1 MAHIGKF
8 FASPISVCGSP
19 STEKLRTY
27 FKVMPF
33 NCFGLA
39 MSITW
44 VIAAGGTKGLWA
56 GSSVDDGVWSF
67 TLHPTT

>member
-1 MAHIGKF
+1 M
-8 FASPISVCGSP
+8 S
-19 STEKLRTY
+19 
-27 FKVMPF
+27 F

-67 TLHPTT
+67 TLQPKK